1 MIGYLYVWKADN
13 KQPFTI
19 AQKIVT
25 GMPYRHNSWGVG
37 DLYGNGTQ
45 WQLEAFLCVTTTP
58 IEAKDCR
65 VFRINASDQVLH
77 DLTAALAERYSGR
90 VYGFLSL
97 LNYLGRAV
105 VSLFGGDGRKF
116 CPIRFGDVCSD
127 WYGEYPATAV
137 TDPKGPEKGTTRI
150 LRGGSWRGEGPE
162 FLRSALR
169 AWHAPDYRRDDVG
182 FRVVMEAG
190 N

>member
-1 MIGYLYVWKADN
+1 MIGCLYVWKADN
-13 KQPFTI
+13 NQPFTI

-65 VFRINASDQVLH
+65 VFKINAPDEVLH

-90 VYGFLSL
+90 VYGVLSL

-116 CPIRFGDVCSD
+116 CPIRFGDVCSALIYAGLQNLAFMQGWKD
-127 WYGEYPATAV
+127 LAAKLNQWHRNCYHSGDTITICTAFPQYFTEV
-137 TDPKGPEKGTTRI
+137 QP
-150 LRGGSWRGEGPE
+150 
-162 FLRSALR
+162 
-169 AWHAPDYRRDDVG
+169 
-182 FRVVMEAG
+182 
-190 N
+190 